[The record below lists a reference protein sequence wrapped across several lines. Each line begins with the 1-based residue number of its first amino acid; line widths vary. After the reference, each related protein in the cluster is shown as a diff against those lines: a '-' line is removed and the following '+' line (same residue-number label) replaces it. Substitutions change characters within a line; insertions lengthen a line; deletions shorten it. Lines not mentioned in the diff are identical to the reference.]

1 MPPAE
6 TAAAAFAIDPIAFW
20 SILGASTVLLAL
32 AGEQLFTYWRLVDS
46 ARELAVQVG
55 KDLFGANF
63 AAARTTC
70 ELSSSRVRRVFVAA
84 LNKVGHPQESPYKA
98 AERERQ
104 RLSLELRR
112 RLWAIG
118 TVGAVA
124 PFVGLFGTVVG
135 IIRAFRDISAAG
147 AMGFPVVARGVSE
160 ALVATAGGIG
170 VAVIAVVLYNYFQSR
185 ANEATV
191 EIRLVV
197 DEFLEQL
204 DRAKSAPALA
214 PSSSAPRA
222 PGAEG

>member
-1 MPPAE
+1 MQPAE
-6 TAAAAFAIDPIAFW
+6 TAAAFAIDPFAFW
-20 SILGASTVLLAL
+20 SILAASAVLLAL
-32 AGEQLFTYWRLVDS
+32 AGEQLVVYWNLIGR
-46 ARELAVQVG
+46 ARELVRAL
-55 KDLFGANF
+55 DGADI
-63 AAARTTC
+63 ATAKSIC
-70 ELSSSRVRRVFVAA
+70 ERSDSRVADVLLAA
-84 LNKVGHPQESPYKA
+84 LSKLGHPQDSPHKA
-98 AERERQ
+98 AERARQ
-104 RLSLELRR
+104 RLGLQLRR

-135 IIRAFRDISAAG
+135 IIRAFRDIAAAG

-197 DEFLEQL
+197 DEFLEHVHR
-204 DRAKSAPALA
+204 DAR
-214 PSSSAPRA
+214 APRA
-222 PGAEG
+222 EG

>member
-1 MPPAE
+1 MPPPE
-6 TAAAAFAIDPIAFW
+6 AAATFAIDPIAFW
-20 SILGASTVLLAL
+20 SILTASTVLLAL
-32 AGEQLFTYWRLVDS
+32 AAEQLFIYWRLIDG
-46 ARELAVQVG
+46 ARSLAGAVG
-55 KDLFGANF
+55 KALYESNLS
-63 AAARTTC
+63 AARTAC
-70 ELSSSRVRRVFVAA
+70 ELSKSWVRDVFVAA
-84 LNKVGHPQESPYKA
+84 LDKVGSPGSPHKA

-104 RLSLELRR
+104 RLGLRLR
-112 RLWAIG
+112 QRLWAIG

-185 ANEATV
+185 ANEVTV
-191 EIRLVV
+191 EVRLVV

-204 DRAKSAPALA
+204 DRARSDGARPA
-214 PSSSAPRA
+214 APRPEA
-222 PGAEG
+222 